1 MNGPGEL
8 WVNQRSDELLEI
20 SFVMIDEMLQ
30 EDEHE

>member
-20 SFVMIDEMLQ
+20 SFVMIEEMLKE
-30 EDEHE
+30 EDSE

>member
-20 SFVMIDEMLQ
+20 SFVIIDEMLQ